1 MVLLNSCSLILETC
15 NSTSKDVKKD
25 IIYFFCTF
33 IDHLLTG
40 PQMPH
45 GSSNCYRAVAETHW
59 FIPVTDTGNLSGVHK
74 IKWIS
79 PWDNEKTVR
88 QRDMSNVKTEAWDLT
103 CGLFTLHSQS
113 QCCHLPYMIKKMRF
127 ASNTTDTTRSYLQKN
142 IQQILSNINNLQFFF
157 NAFNKSEMLLWRPKT
172 EKKDDWNYL

>member
-1 MVLLNSCSLILETC
+1 MCRVTGDFISSFNSRWCCWIAVHSYWKHATVLARMWKN
-15 NSTSKDVKKD
+15 D
-25 IIYFFCTF
+25 IMYFFFCTF

-40 PQMPH
+40 PEMPH

-59 FIPVTDTGNLSGVHK
+59 FIPVTDTRNLSGVHK

-79 PWDNEKTVR
+79 PWDNERTVR
-88 QRDMSNVKTEAWDLT
+88 QRDMSNVKIEAWDLT

-127 ASNTTDTTRSYLQKN
+127 ASQHYRHYKIISPKN

-157 NAFNKSEMLLWRPKT
+157 QCI
-172 EKKDDWNYL
+172 